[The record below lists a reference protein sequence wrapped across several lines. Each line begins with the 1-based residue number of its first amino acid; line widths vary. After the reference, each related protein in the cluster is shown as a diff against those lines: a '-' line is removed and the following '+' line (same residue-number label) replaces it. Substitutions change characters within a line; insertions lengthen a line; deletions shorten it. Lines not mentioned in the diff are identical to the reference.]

1 MFYGK
6 RVITE
11 SALLRKACY
20 YRKRVITESVL
31 LRRSVLLRKV
41 CYCGEVCYYGEV
53 CYVDYI
59 EKNNFRSD
67 YSRRDVCGWGYQ
79 NFRRE
84 DI

>member
-11 SALLRKACY
+11 SVLLQKARY
-20 YRKRVITESVL
+20 YRKRVITEKCVITESM
-31 LRRSVLLRKV
+31 LLRKV
-41 CYCGEVCYYGEV
+41 CYYGEV
-53 CYVDYI
+53 RYVDYI

-84 DI
+84 YI